1 MREQQPCLEENGF
14 VLLDVEAE
22 RIAVSWFRWLP
33 AQGEEAID
41 TLEPFRV
48 SAFSRTAA

>member
-1 MREQQPCLEENGF
+1 

-33 AQGEEAID
+33 VQGEDAID
-41 TLEPFRV
+41 TLQPFRTSV
-48 SAFSRTAA
+48 FPRTAG